1 MKLEIRKMSGKLK
14 TRMKQI
20 REKLGNFAKFS
31 EKLKFLI
38 LKKFKYSYTHAIL
51 ELYQLNN

>member
-31 EKLKFLI
+31 EKLI
-38 LKKFKYSYTHAIL
+38 KKFKYSYTHAIL